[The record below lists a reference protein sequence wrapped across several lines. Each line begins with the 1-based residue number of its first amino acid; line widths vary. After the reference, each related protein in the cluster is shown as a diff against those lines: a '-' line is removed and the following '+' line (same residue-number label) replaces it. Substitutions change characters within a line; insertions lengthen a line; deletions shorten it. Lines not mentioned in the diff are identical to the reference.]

1 MVAITVMMRPIV
13 QTPLDHSIA
22 AANLDTLE
30 MDGTF
35 AQVYVDLQLNTKSYL
50 GNLRYTFSN
59 SLHHINRRKLKDLIY
74 QSPKCC

>member
-1 MVAITVMMRPIV
+1 MSVTMAAITVMMRPIV

-35 AQVYVDLQLNTKSYL
+35 AQVYHALQLNKKSYL
-50 GNLRYTFSN
+50 GKLRYT
-59 SLHHINRRKLKDLIY
+59 
-74 QSPKCC
+74 

>member
-1 MVAITVMMRPIV
+1 MSVTMAAITVMMQPIV

-35 AQVYVDLQLNTKSYL
+35 PQVYHALQLNKKSYL
-50 GNLRYTFSN
+50 GNLRYT
-59 SLHHINRRKLKDLIY
+59 
-74 QSPKCC
+74 

>member
-1 MVAITVMMRPIV
+1 MSVTMVAITVMMRPIV
-13 QTPLDHSIA
+13 QTSLDHSIA

-50 GNLRYTFSN
+50 GNLRYT
-59 SLHHINRRKLKDLIY
+59 
-74 QSPKCC
+74 

>member
-13 QTPLDHSIA
+13 HSIA

-50 GNLRYTFSN
+50 GNLRYT
-59 SLHHINRRKLKDLIY
+59 
-74 QSPKCC
+74 

>member
-1 MVAITVMMRPIV
+1 MMRPIV

-50 GNLRYTFSN
+50 GNLRYT
-59 SLHHINRRKLKDLIY
+59 
-74 QSPKCC
+74 

>member
-13 QTPLDHSIA
+13 QTSLDHSIA

-50 GNLRYTFSN
+50 GNLRYT
-59 SLHHINRRKLKDLIY
+59 
-74 QSPKCC
+74 